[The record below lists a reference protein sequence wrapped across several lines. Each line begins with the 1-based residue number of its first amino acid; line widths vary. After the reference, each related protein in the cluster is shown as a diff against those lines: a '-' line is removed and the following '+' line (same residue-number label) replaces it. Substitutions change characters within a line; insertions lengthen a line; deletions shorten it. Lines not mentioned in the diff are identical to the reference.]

1 MEANA
6 TAKSRVAKAVAIIA
20 ESALFA
26 SLPSWHAEVITR
38 ILSGD
43 SESRGTDISLDF
55 RSVEAQTTVCFYIN
69 TNSEGFETADNGD
82 SYFIQRVSTST
93 SWPSHGSAAPE
104 HNAARLAFMTA
115 VNDLA
120 VRVSAEVD
128 GTVRT
133 LHRTAAEVAEVKAN
147 KERQMREAKE
157 RRTAEDAIAA
167 VCKAM
172 RVGSKRDVPF
182 KLVEELKNTAGL
194 ARFKDMPLNG
204 KAYNLFVYS
213 SWAEVKRVS

>member
-1 MEANA
+1 MEANN
-6 TAKSRVAKAVAIIA
+6 AKSRVAKAAAIISDSPLA
-20 ESALFA
+20 AA
-26 SLPSWHAEVITR
+26 MPSWHAEAVNH
-38 ILSGD
+38 ILSGKA
-43 SESRGTDISLDF
+43 EVGTSFSVDF
-55 RSVEAQTTVCFYIN
+55 RSHEAQTTVSFYVN

-93 SWPSHGSAAPE
+93 SWPSHGSASPE

-120 VRVSAEVD
+120 VRVGAEVD

-133 LHRTAAEVAEVKAN
+133 LHRTAAEVAEAKAAN
-147 KERQMREAKE
+147 ERRKVEAKE
-157 RRTAEDAIAA
+157 RRIAEDAISA

-182 KLVEELKNTAGL
+182 KLVEELKNTAGS
-194 ARFKDMPLNG
+194 ARFQGMALNG
-204 KAYNLFVYS
+204 KTYNLFVYG
-213 SWAEVKRVS
+213 SWAEVKRMS